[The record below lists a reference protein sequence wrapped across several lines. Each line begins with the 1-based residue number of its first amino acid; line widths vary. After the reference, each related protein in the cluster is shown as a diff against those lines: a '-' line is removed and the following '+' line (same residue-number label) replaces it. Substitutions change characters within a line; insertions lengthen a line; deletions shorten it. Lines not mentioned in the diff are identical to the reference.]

1 MPSKSGA
8 PSQIWTS
15 IGLSFR
21 QIFAIVDADMR
32 KVRHD
37 PYELIWRMVQPAI
50 WLLIFG
56 EAMANAK
63 AIPTP
68 GLSYLDYIA
77 PGILAQSIL
86 FLSIFFS
93 ISLIWERDA
102 GILHKVLVTPA
113 PRYTLVVG
121 RSMAAGMRSLPQI
134 VVIYALTFFLG
145 VNLNWHPMAII
156 LVIIFSLLG
165 AGVFSTFSLII
176 AVIVKRRER
185 FLGIGQLMT
194 MPLFFASNALYP
206 IAIMPPWIR
215 TFSLLNPLTYQ
226 VDALRS
232 LMINGQV
239 SHFGLG
245 VDFCVGISV
254 YLVLVCIATYLYPR
268 ILY

>member
-1 MPSKSGA
+1 
-8 PSQIWTS
+8 
-15 IGLSFR
+15 
-21 QIFAIVDADMR
+21 MR

-37 PYELIWRMVQPAI
+37 PYELIWRMIQPAI

-56 EAMANAK
+56 EAMANAR

-68 GLSYLDYIA
+68 GLSYLDYMA

-86 FLSIFFS
+86 FLSIFYS
-93 ISLIWERDA
+93 VSLIWERDA
-102 GILHKVLVTPA
+102 GVLHKILVTPA
-113 PRYTLVVG
+113 PRYTLVIG
-121 RSMAAGMRSLPQI
+121 RSMAAGVRSLPQI
-134 VVIYALTFFLG
+134 IVLYALTSFLG
-145 VNLNWHPMAII
+145 VNLNWHPVAIF
-156 LVIIFSLLG
+156 LVIVFALLG
-165 AGVFSTFSLII
+165 AAVFSTFSLII

-206 IAIMPPWIR
+206 IDIMPSWIR
-215 TFSLLNPLTYQ
+215 TFSLMNPLTYQ

-245 VDFCVGISV
+245 IDFCVGAGA
-254 YLVLVCIATYLYPR
+254 YLVLLGIATYLYPR